1 MWLHFKRAFLLLVF
15 IRGNG
20 INGNAQECQ
29 HKSTSWSSCP
39 ALKAL
44 DVSPDITK
52 KKGDITFA
60 SLEKNS
66 LPASFTICTS
76 FMVEQW
82 DVKSRTYAA
91 LYQLRQKKE
100 KGALWHNLMIYAH
113 KRDTVFQILINGK
126 RSQITATSKLYFP
139 LQWTRVCL
147 SLDSHNSKVILV
159 VDGEQLGE
167 QNMTISKKPNDLN
180 IEVGR
185 WGGDDSSQ
193 DQPGMVTDLNVFSS
207 VVPVED
213 MISYTKAGDKRCGS
227 QGDFLSWDHT
237 LKPPM
242 WKLNSGAR
250 IFDLVKKHGRPCWR
264 QPSIQVFRFIE
275 AHWQHECM
283 EHCRKLGGRSPSV
296 RTQEDFEFFQ
306 NEVSAILPSSPQQ
319 QRVTSEIAWENLTTG
334 LWELWRKKVFG
345 GTTTRERCLGVTIGP
360 G

>member
-60 SLEKNS
+60 FLEKNS
-66 LPASFTICTS
+66 LPASITIFTA

-100 KGALWHNLMIYAH
+100 QGALWHNLMIYAH

-139 LQWTRVCL
+139 
-147 SLDSHNSKVILV
+147 SYN
-159 VDGEQLGE
+159 
-167 QNMTISKKPNDLN
+167 
-180 IEVGR
+180 GR
-185 WGGDDSSQ
+185 
-193 DQPGMVTDLNVFSS
+193 
-207 VVPVED
+207 
-213 MISYTKAGDKRCGS
+213 
-227 QGDFLSWDHT
+227 
-237 LKPPM
+237 
-242 WKLNSGAR
+242 
-250 IFDLVKKHGRPCWR
+250 
-264 QPSIQVFRFIE
+264 
-275 AHWQHECM
+275 ECV
-283 EHCRKLGGRSPSV
+283 SPLIPI
-296 RTQEDFEFFQ
+296 TQ
-306 NEVSAILPSSPQQ
+306 
-319 QRVTSEIAWENLTTG
+319 R
-334 LWELWRKKVFG
+334 
-345 GTTTRERCLGVTIGP
+345 
-360 G
+360 

>member
-1 MWLHFKRAFLLLVF
+1 MGCE
-15 IRGNG
+15 ITNTCG
-20 INGNAQECQ
+20 II
-29 HKSTSWSSCP
+29 STSSKKGTRSTLAQSYDLCP
-39 ALKAL
+39 QKRYG
-44 DVSPDITK
+44 VSNSHKWK
-52 KKGDITFA
+52 KKPDHRY
-60 SLEKNS
+60 LQ
-66 LPASFTICTS
+66 
-76 FMVEQW
+76 V
-82 DVKSRTYAA
+82 
-91 LYQLRQKKE
+91 
-100 KGALWHNLMIYAH
+100 
-113 KRDTVFQILINGK
+113 VFPL
-126 RSQITATSKLYFP
+126 

-264 QPSIQVFRFIE
+264 QPSIQVFRFME
-275 AHWQHECM
+275 PHWQHECM
-283 EHCRKLGGRSPSV
+283 DHCRKLGG
-296 RTQEDFEFFQ
+296 
-306 NEVSAILPSSPQQ
+306 
-319 QRVTSEIAWENLTTG
+319 
-334 LWELWRKKVFG
+334 
-345 GTTTRERCLGVTIGP
+345 
-360 G
+360 